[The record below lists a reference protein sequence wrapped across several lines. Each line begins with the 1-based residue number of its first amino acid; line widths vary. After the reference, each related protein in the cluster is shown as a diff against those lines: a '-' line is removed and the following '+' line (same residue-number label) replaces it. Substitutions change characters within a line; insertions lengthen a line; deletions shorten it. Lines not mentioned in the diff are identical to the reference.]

1 MKMDDG
7 GFKIPAA
14 ALGRRKKASEK
25 IRSIDEHIDERKSKS
40 EQDQDKS
47 KSEVPVGDD
56 REVGAVLCPST
67 SSDRHGQNSDTNSV
81 DRGATAAEP
90 GDGLKGEIKDADE
103 TSHDATAQPVD
114 KDSKVREGAPSL
126 ESDNDSSSDKRSHDL
141 SSRQQQAKSAESAS
155 SEEGSVP
162 RLPYTVPHWSGE
174 PPSHLQFS
182 LSIIKNGSIIDEL
195 DLGGKEYL
203 VFGRLPSCD
212 VHLEH
217 PSISRY
223 HAVLQY
229 RPASQEKEGGEG
241 ESENRTVFSTNPREP
256 GYYVYDLGS
265 THGTYLNKRR
275 LDQRCYYRVRVG
287 QMVKFGGSS
296 RLFLLEVSVFLY
308 MYLRATIICRYKF

>member
-7 GFKIPAA
+7 GFKVPAA

-40 EQDQDKS
+40 EQDRDES

-56 REVGAVLCPST
+56 RELVGAVLCPST
-67 SSDRHGQNSDTNSV
+67 SSDHHGQNSDTNSV

-90 GDGLKGEIKDADE
+90 RDGLKGEIKDADE
-103 TSHDATAQPVD
+103 TSHDATARPVD
-114 KDSKVREGAPSL
+114 KDSTVREDAPSS
-126 ESDNDSSSDKRSHDL
+126 ECDNDSSDSGRDGSSDKRSHDL

-155 SEEGSVP
+155 SEDSSVP

-195 DLGGKEYL
+195 ELGGKEYL
-203 VFGRLPSCD
+203 IFGRLPTCD

-229 RPASQEKEGGEG
+229 RPAGQEKEGE
-241 ESENRTVFSTNPREP
+241 R
-256 GYYVYDLGS
+256 
-265 THGTYLNKRR
+265 K
-275 LDQRCYYRVRVG
+275 RVRIVPCSL
-287 QMVKFGGSS
+287 QIP
-296 RLFLLEVSVFLY
+296 VSL
-308 MYLRATIICRYKF
+308 ATMCMTLGAHMGRT

>member
-1 MKMDDG
+1 MDVGG
-7 GFKIPAA
+7 GFKVPAA

-25 IRSIDEHIDERKSKS
+25 IQSIDVQIDERKS
-40 EQDQDKS
+40 EQDQDELKF
-47 KSEVPVGDD
+47 EVGEDS
-56 REVGAVLCPST
+56 EVGAVLCASI
-67 SSDRHGQNSDTNSV
+67 SSDRDGQNSDNNSV

-90 GDGLKGEIKDADE
+90 RGGLKGEIKDAYE
-103 TSHDATAQPVD
+103 TSHDATARPAD
-114 KDSKVREGAPSL
+114 KDSTVREGAPSS
-126 ESDNDSSSDKRSHDL
+126 ECDNDSSDANNSGRDSSSDKRSHDL
-141 SSRQQQAKSAESAS
+141 SSRQRQAKSAKSAESAS

-174 PPSHLQFS
+174 PPSHQQFS

-203 VFGRLPSCD
+203 VFGRLPTCD
-212 VHLEH
+212 IQLEH
-217 PSISRY
+217 PSISRH

-229 RPASQEKEGGEG
+229 RPASQEKKEGEEEGEG
-241 ESENRTVFSTNPREP
+241 ESENRTAFSTNPREP

-275 LDQRCYYRVRVG
+275 LDQRCYFRVRVG

-296 RLFLLEVSVFLY
+296 RLFLLEVSLY
-308 MYLRATIICRYKF
+308 